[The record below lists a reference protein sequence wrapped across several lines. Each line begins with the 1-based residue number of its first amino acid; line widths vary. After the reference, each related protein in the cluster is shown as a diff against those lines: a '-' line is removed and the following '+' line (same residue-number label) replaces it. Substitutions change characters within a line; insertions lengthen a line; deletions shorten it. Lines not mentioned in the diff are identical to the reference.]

1 MTSTSSSGPTPTTSR
16 TAVVTGAS
24 RGIGAHIARALV
36 DDGWAV
42 AGLSRSGDAPEGI
55 TGIACDVTEPGN
67 VNAAVAGALHSLGGI
82 DLLVNNAG
90 LVEPEVPLWEADP
103 DRWWQVMVTNVRGPF
118 LVSRAVIPHMID
130 AGGGRIVNLNSGAG
144 TREDGDLTAYTASK
158 SALAR
163 ITGGIAAAGERHGVF
178 AFDMAPGVVRTDMT
192 ESMEIHVGRTQ
203 WTDPADVTAMVLALA
218 SGELDAFSGRF
229 VRVGADSPES
239 LRAAAA
245 RGLDHDARTLRLR
258 PWGDDDPMVARR

>member
-1 MTSTSSSGPTPTTSR
+1 MTK
-16 TAVVTGAS
+16 TALITGATS
-24 RGIGAHIARALV
+24 GFGRAAAKTFIDAGWQVIATGRRADRLQILR
-36 DDGWAV
+36 DELGDRLHPAAFDIRDEAAMRAALDG
-42 AGLSRSGDAPEGI
+42 LPERFR
-55 TGIACDVTEPGN
+55 
-67 VNAAVAGALHSLGGI
+67 GI

-118 LVSRAVIPHMID
+118 LVSRAVIPHMIE

-192 ESMEIHVGRTQ
+192 GAMQAHVGRTE
-203 WTDPADVTAMVLALA
+203 WTSPEEVTDLVLGLA
-218 SGELDAFSGRF
+218 SGELDAWSGRF
-229 VRVGADSPES
+229 VRAGADTVDSLRGQAES
-239 LRAAAA
+239 LGDR
-245 RGLDHDARTLRLR
+245 DRTLGLV
-258 PWGDDDPMVARR
+258 PYAPTDPLS